1 MDVKISEP
9 RLLRPKGI
17 GFLISPIFNIS
28 FLVSLIGLD
37 SCTPEFMVKR
47 SATTRLHKALWGNNW
62 RRSGHVY
69 RQPSLIE
76 SCWFAFARF
85 RAKNE

>member
-1 MDVKISEP
+1 MVVKISEP
-9 RLLRPKGI
+9 RLSRPEGVDL
-17 GFLISPIFNIS
+17 LISRVFNIS

-37 SCTPEFMVKR
+37 SCTPEFTVKR

-85 RAKNE
+85 GAKNE